1 MENLALQRTV
11 TKLAEAE
18 IKRHNLVG
26 WRFRFN
32 TNKTRLGVCRY
43 DRKTIEV
50 SVHVLP
56 MGLKR
61 ATQVVAHELAHA
73 IVGHGHGHDAVWR
86 AKAIALGD
94 TGERCGVMNVERTV
108 VGTCRHCNFTV
119 KRHRRIRGACP
130 KCRHLPIHERMIE
143 WDRLTS

>member
-1 MENLALQRTV
+1 MEHLALQRIV
-11 TKLAEAE
+11 TKLANDE
-18 IKRHNLVG
+18 IKRHSLVG

-32 TNKTRLGVCRY
+32 TNKTRLGVCKY
-43 DRKTIEV
+43 GPKLIEV

-56 MGLKR
+56 LGLKR

-73 IVGHGHGHDAVWR
+73 IVGHGHGHDHVWR

-94 TGERCGVMNVERTV
+94 TGERCGTMNVEKSI
-108 VGTCRHCNFTV
+108 VGTCPHCDFTV

-130 KCRHLPIHERMIE
+130 KCRHIPIENRMIIWE
-143 WDRLTS
+143 RV